1 MIFSMILAVS
11 ISSYSVIKRSFA
23 VIGFVGVDGVWL
35 LTELC
40 VMAVFSCLILSLS
53 LFSLSSRNGVF
64 SSKSSDISSR
74 WSNSC
79 WFCSNCACSCG
90 VRLSLLSAAGD
101 RLTEWFALCPTARDV
116 QLKGEAAQVVVFT
129 CGSLVFAVAACLSWG
144 SSVKTK
150 GKRSLCPYDNHA
162 TSNL

>member
-1 MIFSMILAVS
+1 MVGGRLAV
-11 ISSYSVIKRSFA
+11 A
-23 VIGFVGVDGVWL
+23 AGD
-35 LTELC
+35 
-40 VMAVFSCLILSLS
+40 
-53 LFSLSSRNGVF
+53 FSLCLSECLLRDDSLVVILYVILRQLAGIF
-64 SSKSSDISSR
+64 LGY
-74 WSNSC
+74 
-79 WFCSNCACSCG
+79 ACQYILDKC
-90 VRLSLLSAAGD
+90 LSLLSAAGD